1 MEVISYR
8 LESISRIDMNVSGV
22 KVRRMR
28 CAWRGLILYMFPGRK
43 RADNV
48 PERRVEESSASLST
62 NLLKILI
69 KGRAYGHIKQ
79 EALSVVPSRSAE
91 MCILPRTFTT
101 VGNGLWSVKD
111 SLTVPLYCRADLH
124 LARTGSFES
133 SVVSIK
139 SDCQVL
145 SSTCSDFISFT
156 FDK

>member
-1 MEVISYR
+1 MDSYYT
-8 LESISRIDMNVSGV
+8 VS
-22 KVRRMR
+22 M
-28 CAWRGLILYMFPGRK
+28 RK

-48 PERRVEESSASLST
+48 PKRRVEESSASLST

-69 KGRAYGHIKQ
+69 KGRAYGHINQ

-91 MCILPRTFTT
+91 MCILLRTFTT

-124 LARTGSFES
+124 LAWTWSFKS
-133 SVVSIK
+133 STVSIK

-145 SSTCSDFISFT
+145 NSTCSDRFNDDLISFT